1 MALDKWIAIVFLVIC
16 TVYGYSAYNY
26 PLLPFERNMVFLPNT
41 MPMVLSVLGVLFAL
55 LILLAPSPKADA
67 AGDALGNIN
76 LKMWREYKVGQALG
90 LIALMIVYAL
100 ALRPIGFIA
109 ATTLFL
115 VGAGWTL
122 GERKLVTMI
131 CVALVGALCIW
142 YLVQEALGIFLRP
155 LPWFL
160 S

>member
-16 TVYGYSAYNY
+16 TVYGYAAYSY

-67 AGDALGNIN
+67 EGDALGNIN
-76 LKMWREYKVGQALG
+76 LNRWREYKVGQALG

>member
-1 MALDKWIAIVFLVIC
+1 MALDKCIAVIFLVIC
-16 TVYGYSAYNY
+16 VIYGYAAYTY
-26 PLLPFERNMVFLPNT
+26 PLLPFERNMTFLPNT
-41 MPMVLSVLGVLFAL
+41 MPMVLSVLGVSFAL

-67 AGDALGNIN
+67 EGDALGNIN
-76 LKMWREYKVGQALG
+76 LKNWREYKIGQALG

-100 ALRPIGFIA
+100 TLRPIGFIA
-109 ATTLFL
+109 ATSLFL
-115 VGAGWTL
+115 IGAGWIL

-131 CVALVGALCIW
+131 AVALIGALCIW
-142 YLVQEALGIFLRP
+142 YLVQETLGIYLRP

>member
-16 TVYGYSAYNY
+16 TVYGYAAYTY

-41 MPMVLSVLGVLFAL
+41 MPMVLSGLGVLFAL

-67 AGDALGNIN
+67 EGEALGNIN
-76 LKMWREYKVGQALG
+76 LNKWREYKVGQALG
-90 LIALMIVYAL
+90 LITLMIVYAL
-100 ALRPIGFIA
+100 ALRPVGFIA

-131 CVALVGALCIW
+131 AVALIGALCIW
-142 YLVQEALGIFLRP
+142 YLVQETLGIFLRP